1 MASMFSQT
9 MNDELTLQEKERMLN
24 ETVCQ
29 IKKDSLDFRNRNATD
44 IQELQQIVK
53 EQAELQKLHISL

>member
-1 MASMFSQT
+1 
-9 MNDELTLQEKERMLN
+9 MLN